1 MRAAPLCLLLGLC
14 ACTSDQKQSAAPSP
28 PEPVVEAPPPD
39 AAVPAPVPVPPAE
52 PPPGR
57 ALTAGE
63 IAMVL
68 PFFAASID
76 YAQVR
81 VVPERYFLLQ
91 PADTYMTPNGNIYAP
106 GPLFQADFSLPVVDA
121 SIRAIFVHEM
131 THVWQHQSGINLI
144 VGGVVEFL
152 RQGGDYGK
160 AYPYLLAAGRDLL
173 DYGLEQQ
180 AALIEDQARMTFGRA
195 PWRVAN
201 PNLST
206 AQRDALYAEVLRSFR
221 ADPGYAHKLT
231 PEQLHAR
238 VGSADRRSFD
248 HQ

>member
-1 MRAAPLCLLLGLC
+1 MRAAPLGLLLALC
-14 ACTSDQKQSAAPSP
+14 ACTSDQKQSAAAATP
-28 PEPVVEAPPPD
+28 PEPIVEAPPD
-39 AAVPAPVPVPPAE
+39 AAVPAPQPLAE

-63 IAMVL
+63 IAMVR
-68 PFFAASID
+68 PFFAGSID
-76 YAQVR
+76 YTKVR

-106 GPLFQADFSLPVVDA
+106 GPLFQADFSLPAVDA
-121 SIRAIFVHEM
+121 SLRAIFVHEM
-131 THVWQHQSGINLI
+131 MHVWQHQSGLDLI

-152 RQGGDYGK
+152 RQGGDYAR

-180 AALIEDQARMTFGRA
+180 AALIEDQARMAFGRA

-201 PNLST
+201 PNLT
-206 AQRDALYAEVLRSFR
+206 PARRDALYAEVLRAFR

-238 VGSADRRSFD
+238 VGSADRPSFD

>member
-1 MRAAPLCLLLGLC
+1 MPLPASLFCLLAVC
-14 ACTSDQKQSAAPSP
+14 ACTSDQKQSAAPTP
-28 PEPVVEAPPPD
+28 PEPVVETPPPPD
-39 AAVPAPVPVPPAE
+39 AAVPPAE

-63 IAMVL
+63 IAMVR
-68 PFFAASID
+68 PFFAGSID
-76 YAQVR
+76 YTKVR

-106 GPLFQADFSLPVVDA
+106 GPLFQADFSLAAVDA
-121 SIRAIFVHEM
+121 SLRAIFVHEM
-131 THVWQHQSGINLI
+131 MHVWQHQSGINLI

-152 RQGGDYGK
+152 RQGGDYAR

-180 AALIEDQARMTFGRA
+180 AALIEDQARIAFGRA

-201 PNLST
+201 PNL
-206 AQRDALYAEVLRSFR
+206 APAVRDALYAEVLRAFR

-238 VGSADRRSFD
+238 VGSADRQSFD
-248 HQ
+248 PQ